1 MVSHSDD
8 WESVPKKSVILS
20 GPRDGGPYKR
30 EDFLEGLEFILQGK
44 IKDSVVTFGP
54 LARNSEWYLVLKDQA
69 TKDKLL
75 LASYVAVK
83 EVNFRIRSADSSQF
97 IVRVRW
103 AIPFISSWAI
113 TKTLDELC
121 KHTHVLSIADEK
133 LSQKGFEG
141 VATGVRSIVSTNS
154 DPVDGTVQRR
164 NGREVGHVPYPM
176 SIINCN
182 ANMGGVDLAAQQRS
196 YYGVCRESKKFWTY
210 LAQYI
215 INTPIVN
222 SFVIMM
228 KSLSRLLTHEQ
239 HNMTHLKYRMKIVS
253 QLVGGFSSRKRA
265 GHRGVEAPVIEPS
278 HLPGH
283 DLMRMSKKFVCRNC
297 SHLARKSPQG
307 RGVSSTW
314 SCRTCKVA
322 LCRDGCLV
330 EYHTRH
336 SL

>member
-1 MVSHSDD
+1 MMLALKSGPQIASKVGNPAGLLCRRIWYSVGKSGVLGIMEYRQGRPLTLTNTSLLCIEFSVMSDPSEIRPMNLQPTVSLTLNIETSHSDD

-54 LARNSEWYLVLKDQA
+54 LAKNSEWCLVLNDQA

-103 AIPFISSWAI
+103 AIPFIPSSAM

-141 VATGVRSIVSTNS
+141 VATGVRSMVKAIQET
-154 DPVDGTVQRR
+154 
-164 NGREVGHVPYPM
+164 
-176 SIINCN
+176 
-182 ANMGGVDLAAQQRS
+182 
-196 YYGVCRESKKFWTY
+196 F
-210 LAQYI
+210 
-215 INTPIVN
+215 
-222 SFVIMM
+222 
-228 KSLSRLLTHEQ
+228 
-239 HNMTHLKYRMKIVS
+239 
-253 QLVGGFSSRKRA
+253 
-265 GHRGVEAPVIEPS
+265 
-278 HLPGH
+278 LP
-283 DLMRMSKKFVCRNC
+283 C
-297 SHLARKSPQG
+297 
-307 RGVSSTW
+307 
-314 SCRTCKVA
+314 
-322 LCRDGCLV
+322 
-330 EYHTRH
+330 
-336 SL
+336 